1 MSQQLWPELV
11 SVNAIHHKSF
21 LLQLPHEHL
30 CFSRSDCLFAL
41 HTSILLQTDSLL
53 TLITLFASFSLLI
66 ETSLSLFS
74 LVIPSHSSTS
84 NCASFLFWLCLD
96 VFVIHI
102 LYEEPMLTADILFTY
117 DNHTLKPSSD
127 ETMLNL
133 ELVDTLWA
141 FFSETPLKITLL
153 HKFFLLPLRTPIW
166 SCLSLC
172 PAIFWERSRS
182 SCSSHRHELY
192 PDVFYLWSFL
202 VWTHFWPFT
211 IFPSFLDHISKAH
224 HASELTIWTSQ
235 ISWSTSWPHS
245 PRSVD
250 FPDFELLI
258 LTSETNQ
265 THKLPSN
272 LNHNLKAFKVISL
285 LS

>member
-202 VWTHFWPFT
+202 V
-211 IFPSFLDHISKAH
+211 
-224 HASELTIWTSQ
+224 ELTSGLLQFFFFSFIPGSYLQ
-235 ISWSTSWPHS
+235 SS
-245 PRSVD
+245 PRLRTNHLNLTD
-250 FPDFELLI
+250 FMINLL
-258 LTSETNQ
+258 TTF
-265 THKLPSN
+265 TTFCRLPRFWASDPY
-272 LNHNLKAFKVISL
+272 LWD
-285 LS
+285 